1 MADNLEKL
9 HKRYT
14 NYAID
19 MIVKLNGVDPMVVR
33 KKIYDPEKLGA
44 ALRKSKSVIWTDE
57 SVAPTSREFKVRFTT
72 YLVSWVARNFEKILE
87 APKMYTDVDDD
98 DMKSNEQYADY
109 IYGHLIDMANA
120 CINKKA
126 NFNADAY
133 YFALLSIL
141 LNDRIPKK
149 KKEERVEVVSQS
161 IVGLKVY
168 LSKAS
173 PETSLE
179 TMVRVAYMLCTNA
192 KNCPHVTMDLSGYEW
207 KYKASTQSTLET
219 LGQYIYASASVYGL
233 DPIFQAYLMS
243 DPKVTSNYPRVKYD
257 ENVDLMMGSLAF
269 SYMKL
274 LFNDSNLGK
283 MLYDLK

>member
-1 MADNLEKL
+1 
-9 HKRYT
+9 
-14 NYAID
+14 
-19 MIVKLNGVDPMVVR
+19 
-33 KKIYDPEKLGA
+33 
-44 ALRKSKSVIWTDE
+44 
-57 SVAPTSREFKVRFTT
+57 
-72 YLVSWVARNFEKILE
+72 
-87 APKMYTDVDDD
+87 MYTDVDDD

-109 IYGHLIDMANA
+109 IYGHLVDMANA

-161 IVGLKVY
+161 IAGLKVY

-192 KNCPHVTMDLSGYEW
+192 KNCKHVTMDLSGYEW

>member
-1 MADNLEKL
+1 M
-9 HKRYT
+9 
-14 NYAID
+14 
-19 MIVKLNGVDPMVVR
+19 
-33 KKIYDPEKLGA
+33 
-44 ALRKSKSVIWTDE
+44 
-57 SVAPTSREFKVRFTT
+57 
-72 YLVSWVARNFEKILE
+72 
-87 APKMYTDVDDD
+87 
-98 DMKSNEQYADY
+98 
-109 IYGHLIDMANA
+109 
-120 CINKKA
+120 
-126 NFNADAY
+126 
-133 YFALLSIL
+133 
-141 LNDRIPKK
+141 
-149 KKEERVEVVSQS
+149 
-161 IVGLKVY
+161 Y

-192 KNCPHVTMDLSGYEW
+192 KNCKHVTMDLSGYEW